1 MMLNG
6 KVVKDE
12 KIILDS
18 GFHFGRGL
26 FETMLV
32 KEEPLFLAE
41 HLERINRGLPLIGI
55 DKKISGEEVLEA
67 VKKLRCRGC
76 VLKMAVT
83 EKNTLFT
90 ARENRYKPEHY
101 SRGFNVGLSPVMRN
115 ESSPLTYLKSLNYLD
130 NLLEHE
136 RCKRQG
142 LDEVLFF
149 NSRGMLCEGSVSNV
163 FIVKGDR
170 ISTPSIE
177 CGLLGGIVRKFV
189 IESFDAMEGSLTKEE
204 LLEADGV
211 FLTNSVMG
219 IMKVASISG
228 RQCHENS
235 IIDKIRQ
242 GYMEKI
248 ILIG

>member
-6 KVVKDE
+6 EVAEDE
-12 KIILDS
+12 RIILDS

-41 HLERINRGLPLIGI
+41 HLERINKGLPLIGI
-55 DKKISGEEVLEA
+55 DKKISREEVLDAAE
-67 VKKLRCRGC
+67 KLQCRGR

-90 ARENRYKPEHY
+90 ARENRYKAEDY
-101 SRGFNVGLSPVMRN
+101 SRGFNVGISPVMRN

-130 NLLEHE
+130 NILEHE
-136 RCKRQG
+136 RCIRQG

-163 FIVKGDR
+163 FFIKGDR
-170 ISTPSIE
+170 IFTPSAE
-177 CGLLGGIVRKFV
+177 CGLLGGVVRKF
-189 IESFDAMEGSLTKEE
+189 ILDSFGVTEGSFTRGE
-204 LLEADGV
+204 LLEADCV

-219 IMKVASISG
+219 IMKIAEIDG
-228 RQCHENS
+228 KCCGEN
-235 IIDKIRQ
+235 D
-242 GYMEKI
+242 
-248 ILIG
+248 ILGAVKAEYDRKTIL